1 MLVFEDKFT
10 LGDRRS
16 HCTLWAR
23 EPEFKH
29 INFEINLNILPNA
42 KEEAPG
48 VCDLS
53 ELALCER
60 ERFQIEGACRR
71 AFANRP
77 SKHIE
82 PITSSRAGGLMG
94 NRQRRF

>member
-1 MLVFEDKFT
+1 MLVFQDKFM
-10 LGDRRS
+10 LGDQRN

-23 EPEFKH
+23 EPEFNH
-29 INFEINLNILPNA
+29 INFGINLNILPNA
-42 KEEAPG
+42 KEESQG

-60 ERFQIEGACRR
+60 ERSQIEAACRR

-82 PITSSRAGGLMG
+82 LEAHDFKVDP
-94 NRQRRF
+94 

>member
-1 MLVFEDKFT
+1 MVVFDDKFT
-10 LGDRRS
+10 LGGRRH

-29 INFEINLNILPNA
+29 INFGINLNILPNSN
-42 KEEAPG
+42 EEAQA
-48 VCDLS
+48 VCDLA

-60 ERFQIEGACRR
+60 ERSQIEAACRR

-82 PITSSRAGGLMG
+82 LEP
-94 NRQRRF
+94 NDFKVNP